1 LEVEAE
7 ECCKWGNKFLLW
19 VFKDHFNVDLKMK
32 KSMCSQ
38 YAKERE
44 RHRDRERG
52 TERYLGNWAGCPQYV
67 RMLRFHEN
75 MSLKLCLDSINN
87 MLEFFIIS
95 NPMFSLF
102 WSQQNTQ
109 KDLR

>member
-44 RHRDRERG
+44 TQRQRERDREVPG
-52 TERYLGNWAGCPQYV
+52 QLGGMPTVCEDV
-67 RMLRFHEN
+67 EV
-75 MSLKLCLDSINN
+75 S
-87 MLEFFIIS
+87 
-95 NPMFSLF
+95 
-102 WSQQNTQ
+102 
-109 KDLR
+109 